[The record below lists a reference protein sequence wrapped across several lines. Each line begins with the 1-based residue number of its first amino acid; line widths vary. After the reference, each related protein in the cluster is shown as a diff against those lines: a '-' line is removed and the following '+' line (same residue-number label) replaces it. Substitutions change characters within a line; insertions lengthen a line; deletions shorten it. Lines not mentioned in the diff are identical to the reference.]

1 MKKFLVFLGLFYA
14 LGLSAQYKYQI
25 KANLL
30 VRNGGITN
38 GFNLGFETLH
48 KKTNFLID
56 FQTFGDFY
64 NQNREITKVNQ
75 QYFLTVTNI
84 NTNNIGVN
92 LGVITSLSEGEKLS
106 LNGGIKVFL
115 GRHTKATKIEEY
127 VLDSSKFGFEWLP
140 KDRRLNLNNIP
151 TTYIYSFAFGAIPFI
166 RMDAKLSPR
175 FFLIPEIQLPL
186 TGFANK
192 QDSLL
197 DFNIGFNISLA
208 YRFSKNKFHNQ
219 L

>member
-48 KKTNFLID
+48 KKTNFLFD
-56 FQTFGDFY
+56 FQTFGEY
-64 NQNREITKVNQ
+64 PQEREIISKENQ
-75 QYFLTVTNI
+75 VFTLTEISEYNSYL
-84 NTNNIGVN
+84 GVN
-92 LGVITSLSEGEKLS
+92 LGVITSLSESDKYSLS
-106 LNGGIKVFL
+106 GGFKAFV
-115 GRHTKATKIEEY
+115 GVHTKRTLETHY
-127 VLDSSKFGFEWLP
+127 TLDSTFGIYHWRNNNELLSDQFTSKQ
-140 KDRRLNLNNIP
+140 
-151 TTYIYSFAFGAIPFI
+151 SFAFGAIPFV
-166 RMDAKLSPR
+166 RMSAKLSPK
-175 FFLIPEIQLPL
+175 FYLIPEIQLPL

-192 QDSLL
+192 QQAQL

-208 YRFSKNKFHNQ
+208 YRFTKK
-219 L
+219 

>member
-1 MKKFLVFLGLFYA
+1 MKKFLFFLGLFYA

-38 GFNLGFETLH
+38 GFNMGFETLH

-64 NQNREITKVNQ
+64 NQNREITKVNEL
-75 QYFLTVTNI
+75 YYLTVTNI
-84 NTNNIGVN
+84 NTNHLGVN
-92 LGVITSLSEGEKLS
+92 LGVISSLSEGEKFN
-106 LNGGIKVFL
+106 LNGGIKLFL
-115 GRHTKATKIEEY
+115 GKHTKATQIEEY
-127 VLDSSKFGFEWLP
+127 VLDSSWFGFEWLP
-140 KDRRLNLNNIP
+140 KRGFSNLNNEP
-151 TTYIYSFAFGAIPFI
+151 TYIHSFAFGAIPFI

-192 QDSLL
+192 QQAQLN
-197 DFNIGFNISLA
+197 FNIGFNISLA

>member
-1 MKKFLVFLGLFYA
+1 MKKFLFFLGLFYA

-38 GFNLGFETLH
+38 GFNMGFETLH

-56 FQTFGDFY
+56 FQTFGEYPQETKRISKENQVY
-64 NQNREITKVNQ
+64 NLTEIIEYNS
-75 QYFLTVTNI
+75 YL
-84 NTNNIGVN
+84 GVN
-92 LGVITSLSEGEKLS
+92 LGVITSLSESDKYSLS
-106 LNGGIKVFL
+106 GGFKAFV
-115 GRHTKATKIEEY
+115 GVHTKKTLETQY
-127 VLDSSKFGFEWLP
+127 TLDSGQGNYRWRNNDVSLSNQFTSKQ
-140 KDRRLNLNNIP
+140 
-151 TTYIYSFAFGAIPFI
+151 SFAYGAIPFV
-166 RMDAKLSPR
+166 RMSAKLSPR
-175 FFLIPEIQLPL
+175 FYLIPEIQLPL

-192 QDSLL
+192 QQAQL

>member
-30 VRNGGITN
+30 IRNGGITN

-56 FQTFGDFY
+56 FQTFGEYPQETKRISKENQVYSLTEISEY
-64 NQNREITKVNQ
+64 NSYLGT
-75 QYFLTVTNI
+75 
-84 NTNNIGVN
+84 N
-92 LGVITSLSEGEKLS
+92 LGFVISLSESDKYSLS
-106 LNGGIKVFL
+106 GGFKAFVGI
-115 GRHTKATKIEEY
+115 HTRTTIQNQFT
-127 VLDSSKFGFEWLP
+127 LDSGWGGYGWSSKSST
-140 KDRRLNLNNIP
+140 NLLDEIQ
-151 TTYIYSFAFGAIPFI
+151 IKQSFAFGAIPFI
-166 RMDAKLSPR
+166 RMSAKLSPQ

-186 TGFANK
+186 IGNTNSSQSNLFLNM
-192 QDSLL
+192 
-197 DFNIGFNISLA
+197 GFNISLA

>member
-1 MKKFLVFLGLFYA
+1 MKKFLVFLGLIYT
-14 LGLSAQYKYQI
+14 LGLSAQYKYQL

-30 VRNGGITN
+30 VRNGAFTN

-75 QYFLTVTNI
+75 LYYLTETDI
-84 NTNNIGVN
+84 NTSQIGVN
-92 LGVITSLSEGEKLS
+92 LGVITSLSEGEKFS
-106 LNGGIKVFL
+106 LNGGIKLFL
-115 GRHTKATKIEEY
+115 GGHTKATQIKEY
-127 VLDSSKFGFEWLP
+127 VMDSSRFGFSWQF
-140 KDRRLNLNNIP
+140 KDRQISYGNIP
-151 TTYIYSFAFGAIPFI
+151 TTYTHSFAFGAIPFI

-192 QDSLL
+192 QEAQL

-208 YRFSKNKFHNQ
+208 YRFSKNKFYNQ